1 MTQSDKKIYIICGH
15 YGSGKT
21 NIAINAAI
29 NFKKK
34 NPDCNVSLADL
45 DIVNPYFRAADS
57 AKLLEENGII
67 PLIPELANT
76 NVDIPS
82 IPAMLMKDIS
92 DDSKNNITIIDVGGD
107 DGAVA
112 LGMYKNIIKKHLYEM
127 IFVINM
133 YRPLISEP
141 ENALLCMRDIE
152 NLSGLSCSSLL
163 NNSSLGAETTAED
176 IFNSIE
182 YSEKCSKLCSLPL
195 MGHTYCADIVTDV
208 PAYFE
213 NHGYASDDL
222 IPIKNITKKLF

>member
-1 MTQSDKKIYIICGH
+1 MIQTNKKLYIICGH

-29 NFKKK
+29 NFKKR
-34 NPDCNVSLADL
+34 NPDFNVSLADL

-82 IPAMLMKDIS
+82 LPAMLMKNIS
-92 DDSKNNITIIDVGGD
+92 DDSQNNITIIDVGGD
-107 DGAVA
+107 DGAIA

-141 ENALLCMRDIE
+141 ENALLCMKDIE
-152 NLSGLSCSSLL
+152 NLSGLSCTSLL
-163 NNSSLGAETTAED
+163 NNSSLGAETTA
-176 IFNSIE
+176 
-182 YSEKCSKLCSLPL
+182 YSAEGGSN
-195 MGHTYCADIVTDV
+195 
-208 PAYFE
+208 E
-213 NHGYASDDL
+213 
-222 IPIKNITKKLF
+222 